1 MLKFIQKLESF
12 DNLFKD
18 SFRESFTRVMSESL
32 IIFDQEFYK
41 QYDEVAR
48 SFPSGLA
55 LANAFSLL
63 P

>member
-12 DNLFKD
+12 DNLLKD

-41 QYDEVAR
+41 QYDEVAS
-48 SFPSGLA
+48 SFSSRLA